1 MALIPL
7 FDKNPTK
14 KLPVINYTIIMVCII
29 VFIIQTKLNYHQ
41 NELFIIQFGMIPS
54 VLIGVSELSSE
65 IRVFPSFFSS
75 ISYIFLHGSWLHLLG
90 NMGYLYIFGDNIED
104 YLGKSKYILFF
115 LLCGCIAGFS
125 QAIIDINSNIPM
137 IGASGSVFGVL
148 GAYFIL
154 FPRAKIKVLLF
165 FLIPINISSMY
176 LIGGYVFLQFLLLD
190 TNSSNGGVAYMAHI
204 GGFFCGLIF
213 IKLLK
218 KKFIKNKKLN
228 KGTLPSSR

>member
-1 MALIPL
+1 M
-7 FDKNPTK
+7 
-14 KLPVINYTIIMVCII
+14 
-29 VFIIQTKLNYHQ
+29 
-41 NELFIIQFGMIPS
+41 
-54 VLIGVSELSSE
+54 
-65 IRVFPSFFSS
+65 
-75 ISYIFLHGSWLHLLG
+75 
-90 NMGYLYIFGDNIED
+90 
-104 YLGKSKYILFF
+104 
-115 LLCGCIAGFS
+115 
-125 QAIIDINSNIPM
+125 IDINSNIPM

>member
-14 KLPVINYTIIMVCII
+14 NLPIINYAIIIICSI
-29 VFIIQTKLNYHQ
+29 VFVLQTKLNYHE

-54 VLIGVSELSSE
+54 VLIGFSELPSE
-65 IRVFPSFFSS
+65 IRVFPAFFSS

-90 NMGYLYIFGDNIED
+90 NMGYLYIFGDNVED
-104 YLGKSKYILFF
+104 YLGKIKYILFF
-115 LLCGCIAGFS
+115 LFCGCVAGFS
-125 QAIIDINSNIPM
+125 QAVTDVNSNIPM

-176 LIGGYVFLQFLLLD
+176 LIGGFVLLQFLLLD
-190 TNSSNGGVAYMAHI
+190 TNSANGGVAYMAHI
-204 GGFFCGLIF
+204 GGFFGGLILT
-213 IKLLK
+213 KLLK
-218 KKFIKNKKLN
+218 NKIIKNKNLN
-228 KGTLPSSR
+228 KGTLPSSK